1 MALAVQPSLI
11 LSDVNMGGRN
21 GFELLKELRTRP
33 ETSAIP
39 VIMMTGEP
47 QRTDARFSMAQGA
60 DD

>member
-1 MALAVQPSLI
+1 MQPSLI